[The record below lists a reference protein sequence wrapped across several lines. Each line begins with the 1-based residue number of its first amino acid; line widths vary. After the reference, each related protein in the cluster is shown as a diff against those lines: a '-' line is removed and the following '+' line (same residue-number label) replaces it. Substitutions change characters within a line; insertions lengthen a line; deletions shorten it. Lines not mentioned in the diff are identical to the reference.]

1 MEAVMQAAMVQGP
14 RQGYRLFDT
23 AFGVCGIAWSADGLI
38 RLQLPERG
46 IGATEARLRKDDT
59 AGPALP
65 PPPIAASIAALQR
78 YFRGEMLD
86 LSGVPVDLTG
96 VSSFFAEIYRRA
108 REVGWGAT
116 ATYGDLAQRA
126 GSPGAARAV
135 GQAMARNPVP
145 IVIPCHRVL
154 ASGRKIGG
162 FSAFGG
168 TVTKER
174 LLALEGVSL
183 LADAPLLAALEEA
196 PIKISADSRS

>member
-1 MEAVMQAAMVQGP
+1 VPPFYVASE
-14 RQGYRLFDT
+14 
-23 AFGVCGIAWSADGLI
+23 IA
-38 RLQLPERG
+38 
-46 IGATEARLRKDDT
+46 
-59 AGPALP
+59 
-65 PPPIAASIAALQR
+65 PI
-78 YFRGEMLD
+78 
-86 LSGVPVDLTG
+86 
-96 VSSFFAEIYRRA
+96 
-108 REVGWGAT
+108 GWGAT
-116 ATYGDLAQRA
+116 ATMATLARA
-126 GSPGAARAV
+126 GSRAARAV